1 VDRLLSPAPAAPIRP
16 GNGAAVIAVVALAA
30 GCAACMLHPATL
42 QSAHRIIEQLIH

>member
-1 VDRLLSPAPAAPIRP
+1 MKTGPKPAEEK
-16 GNGAAVIAVVALAA
+16 AAVPTIEATAAVVALAA